1 MVGKHRAKRI
11 SERHYIYRG
20 FHIYGM
26 YYHPEHRVCWEAV
39 DQTGCG
45 FAHSFSLRE
54 TKQWVDYELDVDKR
68 LPKQ

>member
-1 MVGKHRAKRI
+1 MVVKHRAKRI

-39 DQTGCG
+39 DNDGSG
-45 FAHSFSLRE
+45 FAHSFTLKE
-54 TKQWVDYELDVDKR
+54 AKEFIDCELNGDNK
-68 LPKQ
+68 

>member
-1 MVGKHRAKRI
+1 MVVKHRAKRI

-39 DQTGCG
+39 DNDGSG
-45 FAHSFSLRE
+45 FAHSITLKE
-54 TKQWVDYELDVDKR
+54 TKELIEREIDDNNK
-68 LPKQ
+68 

>member
-1 MVGKHRAKRI
+1 MVVKHRAKRI

-39 DQTGCG
+39 DNDGSE
-45 FAHSFSLRE
+45 FAHSFTLKE
-54 TKQWVDYELDVDKR
+54 TKEFIDCELDGDNK
-68 LPKQ
+68 

>member
-39 DQTGCG
+39 DNDGSG
-45 FAHSFSLRE
+45 FAHGFTLKE
-54 TKQWVDYELDVDKR
+54 TKEFIDCELDGDNK
-68 LPKQ
+68 

>member
-1 MVGKHRAKRI
+1 MVVKHRAKRI

-39 DQTGCG
+39 DNDGSV
-45 FAHSFSLRE
+45 FAHSFTLKE
-54 TKQWVDYELDVDKR
+54 TKEFIDCELDGDNK
-68 LPKQ
+68 

>member
-26 YYHPEHRVCWEAV
+26 YYHTKHRVCWEAV
-39 DQTGCG
+39 DNDGSG
-45 FAHSFSLRE
+45 FAHSFTLKE
-54 TKQWVDYELDVDKR
+54 TKEFIDCELDGDNK
-68 LPKQ
+68 